1 MREES
6 EEEKKKNRATDSD
19 DEAAPVISEKSEE
32 EKNALAAISQEMH
45 QYLDIPLTVHSE
57 LGRTQITVREVL
69 KLKEGSVIT
78 LDKLV
83 GEPIEIYVNDLLTAR
98 GETVVVNER
107 FGIRVTD
114 VIDPME
120 IIRQE
125 A

>member
-1 MREES
+1 MAED
-6 EEEKKKNRATDSD
+6 EKKRKHITD

-32 EKNALAAISQEMH
+32 ERKALDAITREMH

-57 LGRTQITVREVL
+57 LGRTKITVREVL
-69 KLKEGSVIT
+69 KLKEGSVIS

>member
-1 MREES
+1 MV
-6 EEEKKKNRATDSD
+6 EEEKQKKRATD
-19 DEAAPVISEKSEE
+19 DEAAPKVNQKSEE
-32 EKNALAAISQEMH
+32 EKNAMDAITNEMH

-57 LGRTQITVREVL
+57 LGRTKISVRDVL
-69 KLKEGSVIT
+69 KLKEGSVIP

-83 GEPIEIYVNDLLTAR
+83 GEPIEIYVNGLLTAR

>member
-1 MREES
+1 MA
-6 EEEKKKNRATDSD
+6 EEKVTKKKLGSD
-19 DEAAPVISEKSEE
+19 DEAAPVIAEKSEE
-32 EKNALAAISQEMH
+32 EKNALEAISREMH

-57 LGRTQITVREVL
+57 LGRTTISVREVL
-69 KLKEGSVIT
+69 KLKEGSVIP

-83 GEPIEIYVNDLLTAR
+83 GEPIEIYVNGLLTAR

-120 IIRQE
+120 IIRQN

>member
-1 MREES
+1 MAED
-6 EEEKKKNRATDSD
+6 EKPKKHAAD
-19 DEAAPVISEKSEE
+19 DDAGPIVTEKSEE
-32 EKNALAAISQEMH
+32 EKNAMEAITREMH

-57 LGRTQITVREVL
+57 LGRTKISVREVL
-69 KLKEGSVIT
+69 KLKEGSVIP

-83 GEPIEIYVNDLLTAR
+83 GEPIEIYVNGLLTAR